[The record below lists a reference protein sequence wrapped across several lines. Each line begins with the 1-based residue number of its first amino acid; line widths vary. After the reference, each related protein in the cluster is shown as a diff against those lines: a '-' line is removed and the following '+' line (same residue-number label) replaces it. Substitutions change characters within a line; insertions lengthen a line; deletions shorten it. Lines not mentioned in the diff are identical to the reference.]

1 MVHVFM
7 VSGFFFR
14 MQHKHRL
21 LFDYICANI
30 TGTIILRIFSDSW
43 CNQLHFGTSYNI
55 VARTLSENSLS
66 KRGYKN
72 CRRNT
77 HSSRTK

>member
-1 MVHVFM
+1 
-7 VSGFFFR
+7 
-14 MQHKHRL
+14 MQHKHRH

-30 TGTIILRIFSDSW
+30 TCTIILRIFSDSW

-55 VARTLSENSLS
+55 VARILSENLLP
-66 KRGYKN
+66 KRGCKN

-77 HSSRTK
+77 HSSQTIK

>member
-1 MVHVFM
+1 
-7 VSGFFFR
+7 

-66 KRGYKN
+66 K
-72 CRRNT
+72 
-77 HSSRTK
+77 